1 MDVKKLESS
10 QAWSPEAHLNVGLV
24 EPGRPFAGSQMEVLR
39 LISQARLVQAALEF
53 HQIERDE
60 RSGVFIYFRIVRI
73 GLELAGLMGND
84 RHRRQFES
92 SGEVSESAW
101 VEMVEYAP
109 VKSVAEGERG
119 SNLVVESL
127 IRLPAGPDRSLE
139 VHPLDI
145 ALHAKIGVGPVGVK
159 NMRSFC
165 PEGIHKVS
173 HHLRLSPELVPEGEK
188 GE

>member
-1 MDVKKLESS
+1 
-10 QAWSPEAHLNVGLV
+10 
-24 EPGRPFAGSQMEVLR
+24 
-39 LISQARLVQAALEF
+39 
-53 HQIERDE
+53 
-60 RSGVFIYFRIVRI
+60 
-73 GLELAGLMGND
+73 
-84 RHRRQFES
+84 
-92 SGEVSESAW
+92 
-101 VEMVEYAP
+101 MVEYAP

-119 SNLVVESL
+119 SNLIVESL
-127 IRLPAGPDRSLE
+127 IRLPSGPDRGLE

-145 ALHAKIGVGPVGVK
+145 TLHAKICVGPVGIK